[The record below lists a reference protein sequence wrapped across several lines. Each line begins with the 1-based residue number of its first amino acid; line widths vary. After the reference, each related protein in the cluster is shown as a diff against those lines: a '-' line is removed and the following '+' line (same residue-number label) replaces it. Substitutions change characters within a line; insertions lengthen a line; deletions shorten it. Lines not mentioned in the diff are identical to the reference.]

1 MQAVAALAQAL
12 RRAYMQDR
20 VNQREKDI
28 HGPMNEADTV
38 DFDDTNSRS
47 PWFVTE
53 AAGFM
58 GAPGSN
64 GRLISRVA
72 ERMRR
77 RTRPE
82 HLISNS
88 IFGLFRHG
96 ATAAIYLGLAY
107 GAKVLFGISIAFN
120 HAVR

>member
-1 MQAVAALAQAL
+1 
-12 RRAYMQDR
+12 
-20 VNQREKDI
+20 
-28 HGPMNEADTV
+28 MNEADSI
-38 DFDDTNSRS
+38 DFDDTTS
-47 PWFVTE
+47 PAAWFVTE
-53 AAGFM
+53 AIGFM

-64 GRLISRVA
+64 RRLISRVA

-82 HLISNS
+82 QLISNS

-107 GAKVLFGISIAFN
+107 AAKLLFGISIAFN
-120 HAVR
+120 AMK

>member
-1 MQAVAALAQAL
+1 
-12 RRAYMQDR
+12 
-20 VNQREKDI
+20 
-28 HGPMNEADTV
+28 MNDADTV
-38 DFDDTNSRS
+38 DDDDTNTQAA
-47 PWFVTE
+47 WFLTE

-58 GAPGSN
+58 GAPARPS
-64 GRLISRVA
+64 RLIGRVA

-96 ATAAIYLGLAY
+96 VTAALYLGLAY
-107 GAKVLFGISIAFN
+107 AAKLLFGISIAFN
-120 HAVR
+120 TMK

>member
-1 MQAVAALAQAL
+1 
-12 RRAYMQDR
+12 
-20 VNQREKDI
+20 
-28 HGPMNEADTV
+28 MNESDTV
-38 DFDDTNSRS
+38 DDDDTNSQAA
-47 PWFVTE
+47 WFLTE

-64 GRLISRVA
+64 RRLISRVA

-88 IFGLFRHG
+88 LFGLFRHG

-107 GAKVLFGISIAFN
+107 AAKLLFGISIAFN
-120 HAVR
+120 AIK

>member
-1 MQAVAALAQAL
+1 
-12 RRAYMQDR
+12 
-20 VNQREKDI
+20 
-28 HGPMNEADTV
+28 MNEGDI
-38 DFDDTNSRS
+38 DEFDDTNSQAA
-47 PWFVTE
+47 WFVTE

-58 GAPGSN
+58 GAPARHG
-64 GRLISRVA
+64 GLMSRVA

-96 ATAAIYLGLAY
+96 VTAAVYLGLAY
-107 GAKVLFGISIAFN
+107 AAKLAFGISIVFN
-120 HAVR
+120 AMR

>member
-1 MQAVAALAQAL
+1 
-12 RRAYMQDR
+12 
-20 VNQREKDI
+20 
-28 HGPMNEADTV
+28 MNDADTV
-38 DFDDTNSRS
+38 DEDDTTT
-47 PWFVTE
+47 PAAWFLTE

-58 GAPGSN
+58 GAPA
-64 GRLISRVA
+64 RPDRRISRVA

-96 ATAAIYLGLAY
+96 VTAAIYLGLAY
-107 GAKVLFGISIAFN
+107 AAKMAFGISIAFN
-120 HAVR
+120 AMR

>member
-1 MQAVAALAQAL
+1 
-12 RRAYMQDR
+12 
-20 VNQREKDI
+20 
-28 HGPMNEADTV
+28 MNEEDIV

-53 AAGFM
+53 AAGFI
-58 GAPGSN
+58 GEPARS

-96 ATAAIYLGLAY
+96 VTAAIYLGLAY
-107 GAKVLFGISIAFN
+107 AAKMAFGISIAFN
-120 HAVR
+120 AMR

>member
-1 MQAVAALAQAL
+1 
-12 RRAYMQDR
+12 
-20 VNQREKDI
+20 
-28 HGPMNEADTV
+28 MNEADTV
-38 DFDDTNSRS
+38 DFGETNSKG

-53 AAGFM
+53 ATGFM
-58 GAPGSN
+58 GASARD

-82 HLISNS
+82 QLISNS
-88 IFGLFRHG
+88 IFGHFRHG
-96 ATAAIYLGLAY
+96 TTAAIYLGLAY
-107 GAKVLFGISIAFN
+107 AAKVLFGISIAFN